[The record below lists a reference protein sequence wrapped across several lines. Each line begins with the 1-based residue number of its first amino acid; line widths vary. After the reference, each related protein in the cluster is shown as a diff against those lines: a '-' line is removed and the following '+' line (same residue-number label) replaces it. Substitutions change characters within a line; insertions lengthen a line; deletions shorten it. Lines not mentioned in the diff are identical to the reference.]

1 MLKNILIII
10 ALISLSGCAT
20 PQKYNQKLNLD
31 IGKTSQQIISQYGNP
46 TKIQHLANGDDIIT
60 YTSINYSLIPSPQYD
75 FDNSFYTE
83 DELFTPFT
91 QGYNEIP
98 IGDYMGDIV
107 QNYCQTKFYLRNNIV
122 SSWQWKGN
130 SCVAL

>member
-10 ALISLSGCAT
+10 SIISLSCCAT

-46 TKIQHLANGDDIIT
+46 TKIQHLSNGDEIIT

-75 FDNSFYTE
+75 FDNTFYTE

-107 QNYCQTKFYLRNNIV
+107 QNYCKTKFYLKNNIV
-122 SSWQWKGN
+122 TSWQWKGN